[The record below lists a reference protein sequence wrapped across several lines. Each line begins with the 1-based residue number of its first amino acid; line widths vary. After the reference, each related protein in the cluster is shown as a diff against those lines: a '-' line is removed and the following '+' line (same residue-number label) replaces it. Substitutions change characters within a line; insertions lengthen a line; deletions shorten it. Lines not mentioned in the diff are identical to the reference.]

1 MRLIPE
7 ICMCKKVMLESEI
20 WPAEKAEHEYLRL
33 DAKERPSRY
42 VQQLST
48 FKNIPLILREDV
60 EYAL

>member
-1 MRLIPE
+1 
-7 ICMCKKVMLESEI
+7 MCKKVMLESEI